1 MNPIEFLRANRE
13 RHHEALC
20 EWIRI
25 PSISAQ
31 PAHAGDVARSA
42 TFLAERL
49 TEAGLETEI
58 VRTKGHPLVYAER
71 LGAEGAPT
79 LLLYGHHD
87 VQPVDPIDAWKKAP
101 FEPLVEDGYLLG
113 RGTSDDKG
121 PVYAFVRALEAFH
134 KTTGSLPVNVK
145 VTVEGEEESGGLG
158 LVEFIRSERDRLA
171 ARAVVVADTPKF
183 SREAPAICYGLRGI
197 AALEVRVT
205 GPTQD
210 LHSGGYGGT
219 VENPAFALAKI
230 LATCKDDEGRV
241 AIPDFYDDVAAIPG
255 DERKRMAALGLDEEA
270 WKEETGV
277 PKLHGESGYSAVER
291 RWCRPTFEVNGI
303 FGGYAGAGSKTI
315 IPRSAGAK
323 ISCRLVPDMSPARTL
338 EVVARHLR
346 RVAPPTVRV
355 EVELGHSARPVVVR
369 TDGPFVQAAARALEG
384 AYGKAPVFVREGG
397 SIPVV
402 NTFHE
407 VLGVDPLLLGLY
419 NPDNRAHSPNERLRL
434 DDFDRA
440 AEAFV
445 RFFEESGT
453 LGAASSGPRIPSK
466 ESNR

>member
-1 MNPIEFLRANRE
+1 MNPIEYLRANRE
-13 RHHEALC
+13 RHLEELC

-42 TFLAERL
+42 AFLADRL
-49 TEAGLETEI
+49 RAAGLETQI
-58 VRTKGHPLVYAER
+58 VPTKGHPLVYAER
-71 LGAEGAPT
+71 LGAPQAPT

-87 VQPVDPIDAWKKAP
+87 VQPVDPIDAWKRAP
-101 FEPLVEDGYLLG
+101 FEPLVEGDDLLG

-121 PVYAFVRALEAFH
+121 PVHAFVRALEAFH
-134 KTTGSLPVNVK
+134 ATRGSLPVSVK
-145 VTVEGEEESGGLG
+145 VVVEGEEESGGLG
-158 LVEFIRSERDRLA
+158 LAEFVRREPERLA

-183 SREAPAICYGLRGI
+183 SLDVPAICYGLRGI
-197 AALEVRVT
+197 AALEIRVT

-219 VENPAFALAKI
+219 VENPAFALAAI
-230 LATCKDDEGRV
+230 LASCKDEDGRV
-241 AIPDFYDDVAAIPG
+241 AIPGFYDEVEPISAA
-255 DERKRMAALGLDEEA
+255 ERRGIAALELDEEA
-270 WKEETGV
+270 WRQETGV
-277 PKLHGESGYSAVER
+277 PKLHGEPGFSAVER

-303 FGGYAGAGSKTI
+303 SGGYSGAGSKTI
-315 IPRSAGAK
+315 IPRAAGAK
-323 ISCRLVPDMSPARTL
+323 ITCRLVPAMSPARTL

-346 RVAPPTVRV
+346 KVAPPTVRV

-384 AYGKAPVFVREGG
+384 AYGRAPVFVREGG
-397 SIPVV
+397 SIPIV

-419 NPDNRAHSPNERLRL
+419 NPDNRAHSPNERLRIE
-434 DDFDRA
+434 DAHRA
-440 AEAFV
+440 AEAFAL
-445 RFFEESGT
+445 FFEE
-453 LGAASSGPRIPSK
+453 AAETR
-466 ESNR
+466 